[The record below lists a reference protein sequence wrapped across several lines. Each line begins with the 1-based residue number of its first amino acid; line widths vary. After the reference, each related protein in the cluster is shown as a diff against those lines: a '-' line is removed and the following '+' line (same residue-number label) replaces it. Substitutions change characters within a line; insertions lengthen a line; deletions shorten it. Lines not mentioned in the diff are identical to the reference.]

1 MMSSEDMRDS
11 EFAKNI
17 PTSWR
22 GIVAGYFGGPGA
34 AHVWA
39 KDTEWGRFRKNKK
52 LPIWVAGFSHQ
63 DGLTEAGQAVES
75 LYFLGA
81 TKGCF
86 VALDMETQV
95 DKTYVDAFT
104 GVMAYAGF
112 PCFVYGSASTVFSN
126 PQGAGYWVADYRGI
140 GPFMYQPPAGKLVR
154 ATQYADPA
162 GGSGGNWDSSSV
174 KFWTK
179 TRGKWWV

>member
-1 MMSSEDMRDS
+1 MRDS
-11 EFAKNI
+11 EFASSI

-39 KDTEWGRFRKNKK
+39 KDSEWGRFPKNKK
-52 LPIWVAGFSHQ
+52 LPIRVASLGSNK
-63 DGLTEAGQAVES
+63 DGLAEAGQAVES
-75 LYFLGA
+75 LYWLGA
-81 TKGCF
+81 TKGCY

-95 DKTYVDAFT
+95 DKTYVEKFT

-112 PCFVYGSASTVFSN
+112 PCFVYGSASTVFQN
-126 PQGAGYWVADYRGI
+126 PQGAGYWVADYKGI
-140 GPFMYQPPAGKLVR
+140 GPFMYSEPGKLVR

-162 GGSGGNWDSSSV
+162 GGSGGNWDSSTV

-179 TRGKWWV
+179 TFGKFWR